1 MVRLDDSNQGLVEMT
16 ELDLLIDSS
25 VYIVGFISLN
35 RLLDLFFAPV

>member
-25 VYIVGFISLN
+25 VYIVSFISLN